1 MSRDFQSAPDGADGS
16 PMRLEAMNKT
26 HLDAVVQI
34 EARVFSNPWRRRDFE
49 FSLERD
55 GSHCLVAWIGN
66 RLIGYTV
73 GFFISYE
80 YHLADFA
87 IHFDFQGQG
96 LGKQLLDLLLAELD
110 IEKTHMISLE
120 VRASNPQAIAL
131 YKKRDFQTLAI
142 RKGYYSRP
150 KEDALVM
157 VKPLKGS
164 LSDWAEQALNLPSE
178 NR

>member
-1 MSRDFQSAPDGADGS
+1 
-16 PMRLEAMNKT
+16 MRLEAMNET
-26 HLDAVVQI
+26 HLNTVVQI
-34 EARVFSNPWRRRDFE
+34 EASVFANPWRQRDFE
-49 FSLERD
+49 FSLGRD
-55 GSHCLVAWIGN
+55 GSHCLVAWIGD

-87 IHFDFQGQG
+87 IHPDFQEQG
-96 LGKQLLDLLLAELD
+96 LGRQLLDLLLAGLD

-120 VRASNPQAIAL
+120 VRVSNQQAIAL

-164 LSDWAEQALNLPSE
+164 LSDWVEQALNLPSE